1 MSRNIDDGDELAT
14 VLAVALKRCDESGR
28 FFRGYHTP
36 KTMRE
41 QPDVVLIRAAFA
53 NNPDD
58 LRHGTENGYS
68 NLRCRCDRCQAARPN
83 QTGRAKPKEPPVSK
97 VSDLFDPHPLEIE
110 HGTLKGAKACR
121 QLGELCFACAR
132 VVRAENRPHSAS
144 SSARGTTRAAETA
157 KALEAHR
164 RECAPLRAEVRAM
177 IAAEKR
183 SA

>member
-1 MSRNIDDGDELAT
+1 MSA
-14 VLAVALKRCDESGR
+14 
-28 FFRGYHTP
+28 
-36 KTMRE
+36 
-41 QPDVVLIRAAFA
+41 
-53 NNPDD
+53 
-58 LRHGTENGYS
+58 
-68 NLRCRCDRCQAARPN
+68 
-83 QTGRAKPKEPPVSK
+83 

-121 QLGELCFACAR
+121 NLGELCFACAR

-144 SSARGTTRAAETA
+144 SSARGTTKAATLA